1 MSDSNQQVVNAL
13 RASLKETERLRK
25 ANQQL
30 SAASREPIAIVA
42 MSCRYPGGVGSPED
56 LWDIV
61 ADGRDVVGSFPAN
74 RGWDLDAMYDPDP
87 DVQGTC
93 YTTQGGFIYEADRFD
108 PAFFGISP
116 REAATMDPQQRL
128 LLETSWEAFERAGL
142 TPQALKGTPTGV
154 FIGAAYQGYG
164 ESWRD
169 APDGLQGHLVTGMST
184 SIISGRIA
192 YTLGL
197 EGPAVTIDTA
207 CSSSLVAIHMAIQAL
222 RQGDCSLAV
231 AGGAAIISAPISLV
245 GFARQRG
252 LAEDGRGKAF
262 GAGAD
267 GMGLGEGAAVILL
280 ERLSDAER
288 NGHEVLAV
296 IKGSALNQDG
306 ASNGLAAPSGPAQRK
321 VINAAL
327 ANARLK
333 HEQIDVVEA
342 HGTGT
347 KLGDPIEAHA
357 LLETYGQARA
367 DNRPL
372 WIGSVKTNIG
382 HAQAASGVAGVIK
395 MVQALRHG
403 VLPKS
408 LHAEELSPF
417 IDWETGNVEVLR
429 EQRSWPETG
438 EPRRAAVSSFGLSGT
453 NAHVILE
460 QAPAVEE
467 PSAERNA
474 PEHIPWLLSARSEAA
489 LREQAQRLRDHIEN
503 NPGIQPLDVAFSLAT
518 TRARFEN
525 RAVVLGSTREDVL
538 SSLDALAKGEPAG
551 SVVRGSVTDI
561 NRTVF
566 VFPGQGSQWAGM
578 ASSLLSTSPVF
589 AARMRE
595 CHDAL
600 APFADW
606 RLLDVLD
613 GPDTSWM
620 DRVDIVQP
628 VLWAVM
634 ISLAALWQ
642 AHGVEPSAVVGH
654 SQGEIAAAV
663 VAGALSI
670 EDGARVVAL
679 RSKTISAIAGRGGM
693 MSVALSRADVQP
705 WLDER
710 GSDVSLAA
718 VNGANSVVVS
728 GETSAL
734 DELQAALEA
743 ASIRVRRVN
752 VDYASHSAHVEEIRD
767 QILEVLAPVQPRT
780 PAVPLY
786 STVTR
791 EVIAGPEMDADYW
804 YRSLRQTVEL
814 EDVTRL
820 LIEHGHEAFVETS
833 AHPVL
838 LPAIQETLFT
848 TDKGSSSVVVGSLRR
863 DEGGFDRFLTSL
875 TELYVRGGSVDF
887 DPIFA
892 DTLARKVELPTYA
905 FQRQNYWMESSA
917 TVSAVTSGAP
927 DDDFWSAVEGED
939 LHALAATLG
948 IEAEDSLGAL
958 LPVLARWR
966 KAKQE
971 SSTVDSWRYKVTW
984 EPLAD
989 AAPASAGTWLA
1000 VVPAGH
1006 RSDLL
1011 GGLDATVITL
1021 ELDTADIDRARLAAR
1036 ITELAELS
1044 EVDGV
1049 LSLLALDERPHS
1061 ASGQTVGVALT
1072 VTLTQA
1078 LGDAAVDAPLWFAT
1092 RGAVSVSRADRV
1104 VNPVQATIWGLGR
1117 IAALEYPHRWGG
1129 LIDLPDT
1136 LDSRALRRITTLL
1149 TTPAL
1154 SPESAVR
1161 PSGTFTRRL
1170 VRHSRANGP
1179 LSASESVHKPA
1190 NGQGWTTRGSVLV
1203 TGGTGGLA
1211 AHVAKWV
1218 VGRGAE
1224 HLVLTSRR
1232 GSDAPGAAELA
1243 EELRGLGVEVTVAAC
1258 DASDRDALKALIDGI
1273 DDLRAVVHTAGVL
1286 DDGLIDTLTPE
1297 RTDVVFA
1304 PKVAAAQHLH
1314 ELTLDKELDAFVLFS
1329 SFAGTAGGSGQGSY
1343 AAANA
1348 FLDALALQRRADGLP
1363 ATSIA
1368 WGAWAGGGLVDA
1380 ATAERLKRG
1389 GIPAMQP
1396 EFAVAAI
1403 QRSLDD
1409 EDAYVAV
1416 VDIDWPTLAQSSPTV
1431 KTNPVFGDLA
1441 EVRAL
1446 KAAPQAAEAPSAD
1459 GWGALS
1465 EEDRRKALID
1475 VVAGQVAAV
1484 LGYSGG
1490 DQIEP
1495 AKAFRDLGFDS
1506 LTAVDLR
1513 NRIAEA
1519 TGLRLPV
1526 TLVFDYPTVTALAEH
1541 LASQLVGAVAE
1552 SAAPVVSS
1560 VDTDEPIAI
1569 IALSCRYPGGAST
1582 PERFWELLVEGRDA
1596 VGEFPTDRG
1605 WDLDGRFDPD
1615 ADKPGTFY
1623 ATGGGFLHD
1632 AADFDPAFFGISPR
1646 EALAVDPQQRLLLET
1661 AWETFE
1667 RAGIDPMSVKGS
1679 RGGVFI
1685 GSSYNDYG
1693 SRFDTAPP
1701 EFEGYLALGSSSSV
1715 ASGRLSYTFGLE
1727 GPAVSVDTACSSSL
1741 VALHLAAKALR
1752 NNECDSALAGGVVVM
1767 STMDSFIEF
1776 SRQRA
1781 MSPDGRCKAFS
1792 DKADGAGWSEGVGML
1807 LLMRLSDA
1815 QRDGHPVLAVLKGSA
1830 INQDGASNGLTAP
1843 NGPAQQ
1849 RVIRAAL
1856 ADAGMTPQEVDAV
1869 EAHGTGTSLG
1879 DPIEAQA
1886 LFATYGQNREKPLWL
1901 GALKSNI
1908 GHTQA
1913 ASGIAGVIK
1922 MVLSLQN
1929 GLLPRTLHA
1938 ETPSPHIDWSAGE
1951 IALLTEPVEWERNGH
1966 PRAAGVS
1973 AFGVSGTN
1981 AHVILQ
1987 EAPAVVEE
1995 DRVAPELP
2003 ATPWVL
2009 SARSSAGLR
2018 GQAEQ
2023 LLSHVDA
2030 NPDDALVDTAYS
2042 LVSSR
2047 STSDYR
2053 AVVVGQDLAAM
2064 RAGLASLAEGSEAR
2078 GVASGLVGQG
2088 GRLAVMFTGQGSQ
2101 RTGMGRELYDA
2112 FPVYASAFDAVCAHL
2127 EAHLDRPI
2135 RDVIFEGEDLDQTG
2149 YTQPALFAVE
2159 VALYRL
2165 AESFGVQP
2173 DYLVGHSIGEIAA
2186 AHVAGVLSLADA
2198 AKLVAARGRLMQ
2210 ALPAGG
2216 AMVSVQA
2223 GEADVLPLLEGFE
2236 DEVSIAALNGPLST
2250 VIAGAEAAVL
2260 KVAAASGV
2268 KTKQLTVS
2276 HAFHSPLMEPMLAEF
2291 REVAESVT
2299 YGSPRLSIVSNL
2311 TGELVEEIDA
2321 DYWVR
2326 HVREAVRFQDGIRWL
2341 EDNGVGTFLELGP
2354 GGVLASMARDCLER
2368 EAVLAPALRKDR
2380 PEAESLLTALAEL
2393 HVRGASITWDVLFD
2407 GARRVD
2413 LPTYAFQ
2420 RQRYWLDAS
2429 QQTADVASV
2438 GLSVTEHPLLG
2449 AVTELADSDG
2459 YLFTGT
2465 ISAKTH
2471 PWLLDHAVAG
2481 SVLFPGTGFLELA
2494 LHVAAEVGTPVVDE
2508 LTLEAPLV
2516 LPEKGSVAL
2525 QLSVSGP
2532 DERGNRSLTVH
2543 SRSGDTWLRHG
2554 TGTLTTESEPAERM
2568 TGAWPPTG
2576 AEKLD
2581 TDGLYDRMLAGGF
2594 GYGPTFQGLKSAWRD
2609 GSDIVG
2615 EVALPEEQRSAAA
2628 KFGLHPALLD
2638 AALHTLA
2645 FGGLEGLEGGLMPFS
2660 WTGVALHAVG
2670 ARELR
2675 VRITANGKDSVR
2687 VEVTDPAGQPVVSV
2701 ESLVLRPV
2709 STDSIKAA
2717 SAADG
2722 SGLYTLDWTP
2732 LSTSDDTA
2740 TGEWAFL
2747 GDDSHPA
2754 VQALRTGGVKITAY
2768 PTLQALVTH
2777 LATGALI
2784 PETVLTTCH
2793 SRAYGPSEDSQSVHK
2808 PANGELA
2815 RRVREA
2821 AHGALELAQA
2831 WLKEDQLGGARLVFL
2846 TENAMGGPA
2855 EDLGQAAVWG
2865 LIRSARNE
2873 NPDRFVLVDTDG
2885 TDASYAAL
2893 PAALATDEPQLM
2905 TRDGAVLAARVGRAS
2920 EVPVAKE
2927 IDPEGTVLVTGATGM
2942 LGQLVARHLVAQHEI
2957 KNLILVGRRG
2967 LNAPGAVEL
2976 RDELTALGADVSV
2989 VACDVSDP
2997 EAVAVVLKEV
3007 PAGHPL
3013 TAVVHTAGVLDDGV
3027 FDSLTPQ
3034 RLDTVF
3040 RAKVDAAVNLHELV
3054 KDLDLAAFVLFSS
3067 IAGVVGGAGQA
3078 NYAAAN
3084 AFLDAFAQSLRAE
3097 GFPAQSHAWGLWA
3110 ERSGMTGKLDS
3121 ADMQRAARSGIAPMT
3136 TEEALGLFDAA
3147 LGSGHSALI
3156 PARLDPTALKAEAA
3170 DGTIQSVFRGLVR
3183 TPAKRATASTSA
3195 AVSGLAERLSGLD
3208 TDEKNQVLQ
3217 ELVQS
3222 TAAAVLG
3229 YSDASGIDAERGLL
3243 ELGFDSLTAVELR
3256 NRLSK
3261 ATSLRLPVTLLFDYP
3276 TSTAIAGYLGSQI
3289 KTTEVDPAR
3298 QSLAELD
3305 KVARGLGRIA
3315 SDDKAKA
3322 KVAARLQELLGVLGV
3337 ATDEVS
3343 ARLSEASDDDIFDF
3357 IDNELG
3363 L

>member
-30 SAASREPIAIVA
+30 TAASREPIAIVA
-42 MSCRYPGGVGSPED
+42 MSCRYPGGVASPED
-56 LWDIV
+56 LWDVV
-61 ADGRDVVGSFPAN
+61 AEGRDVVGSFPAN

-93 YTTQGGFIYEADRFD
+93 YTTQGGFIYEADQFD

-128 LLETSWEAFERAGL
+128 LLETSWEVFERAGL

-154 FIGAAYQGYG
+154 FVGAAYQGYG

-197 EGPAVTIDTA
+197 VGPAVTIDTA

-288 NGHEVLAV
+288 NGHKVLAV

-306 ASNGLAAPSGPAQRK
+306 ASNGIAAPSGPAQRK

-327 ANARLK
+327 ANAQLK
-333 HEQIDVVEA
+333 HEQIDMVET

-367 DNRPL
+367 DDRPL
-372 WIGSVKTNIG
+372 WIGSVKTNIA

-395 MVQALRHG
+395 TVMALQHG

-429 EQRSWPETG
+429 ERRAWPTTG

-460 QAPAVEE
+460 QAPPAPEE
-467 PSAERNA
+467 SDERNE
-474 PEHIPWLLSARSEAA
+474 PEHTPWLLSARSEAA
-489 LREQAQRLRDHIEN
+489 LRGQAQRLRDHMEN
-503 NPGIQPLDVAFSLAT
+503 NPGIKPLDVAFSLAT

-525 RAVVLGSTREDVL
+525 RAVVLGKTRADLL

-551 SVVRGSVTDI
+551 SVVRGAVTDI

-578 ASSLLSTSPVF
+578 ASSLLRTSPVF

-606 RLLDVLD
+606 RLLDVLAKEE
-613 GPDTSWM
+613 DTWWM
-620 DRVDIVQP
+620 DRVDVVQP

-642 AHGVEPSAVVGH
+642 SHGVQPSAVVGH

-693 MSVALSRADVQP
+693 MSVALSRTDVQP
-705 WLDER
+705 WLDR
-710 GSDVSLAA
+710 PGISLAA

-728 GETSAL
+728 GDTAAL

-743 ASIRVRRVN
+743 ADIRVRRVN
-752 VDYASHSAHVEEIRD
+752 VDYASHSAHVEEIRE
-767 QILEVLAPVQPRT
+767 QILEVLAPVSPRT
-780 PAVPLY
+780 PEIPVY

-791 EVIAGPEMDADYW
+791 EVIAGPEMGAEYW

-814 EDVTRL
+814 EDITRL

-875 TELYVRGGSVDF
+875 SELYVRGGAVDF
-887 DPIFA
+887 EPIFA
-892 DTLARKVELPTYA
+892 ESKARKVELPTYA
-905 FQRQNYWMESSA
+905 FQRQSYWMESSA
-917 TVSAVTSGAP
+917 TVSAITAAAP
-927 DDDFWSAVEGED
+927 DDEFWSAVETED
-939 LHALAATLG
+939 LHALASTLG
-948 IEAEDSLGAL
+948 IEAQDSLGAL
-958 LPVLARWR
+958 LPVLAKWR

-971 SSTVDSWRYKVTW
+971 SSTVDSLRYKVTW
-984 EPLAD
+984 EPVPD
-989 AAPASAGTWLA
+989 AAPTPTGTWLA

-1006 RSDLL
+1006 RSDV
-1011 GGLDATVITL
+1011 LDATVITL
-1021 ELDTADIDRARLAAR
+1021 ELDTADVDRARLTSR
-1036 ITELAELS
+1036 IAELAELS
-1044 EVDGV
+1044 ELDGV
-1049 LSLLALDERPHS
+1049 ISLLALDERQHS
-1061 ASGQTVGVALT
+1061 AAGQTVGMALT
-1072 VTLTQA
+1072 VALTQA
-1078 LGDAAVDAPLWFAT
+1078 LGDAGVDAPLWLAT

-1104 VNPVQATIWGLGR
+1104 ASPVQAAIWGLGR

-1129 LIDLPDT
+1129 VVDLPEN
-1136 LDSRALRRITTLL
+1136 LDARALRRVTALVTTGGE
-1149 TTPAL
+1149 
-1154 SPESAVR
+1154 PECAVR
-1161 PSGTFTRRL
+1161 SSGTFARRL
-1170 VRHSRANGP
+1170 VRHAGTGGEKW
-1179 LSASESVHKPA
+1179 SA
-1190 NGQGWTTRGSVLV
+1190 RGTVLV

-1211 AHVAKWV
+1211 KH
-1218 VGRGAE
+1218 VGRWLAGNGAG

-1232 GSDAPGAAELA
+1232 GADAPGAAELA
-1243 EELRGLGVEVTVAAC
+1243 DELRELGVEVTIAAC
-1258 DASDRDALKALIDGI
+1258 DVSDRAALKELIDGLS
-1273 DDLRAVVHTAGVL
+1273 DLRAVVHTAGVL

-1297 RTDVVFA
+1297 RTDIVFA
-1304 PKVAAAQHLH
+1304 PKVAAAQNLH
-1314 ELTLDKELDAFVLFS
+1314 ELTRELELDAFVLFS

-1348 FLDALALQRRADGLP
+1348 FLDALAHQRRADGLP
-1363 ATSIA
+1363 ATSVA

-1380 ATAERLKRG
+1380 ATAERLRRG

-1396 EFAVAAI
+1396 EIAVAAM
-1403 QRSLDD
+1403 QRTLD
-1409 EDAYVAV
+1409 EEGTCVAV
-1416 VDIDWPTLAQSSPTV
+1416 VDIDWPTLAQNSPAV

-1441 EVRAL
+1441 EVKAL
-1446 KAAPQAAEAPSAD
+1446 KATPQISEAPSAD
-1459 GWGALS
+1459 GWSGLS

-1526 TLVFDYPTVTALAEH
+1526 TLVFDYPTVTVLAEH
-1541 LASQLVGAVAE
+1541 LASQLAGTSTETAV
-1552 SAAPVVSS
+1552 PVVSAKN
-1560 VDTDEPIAI
+1560 TDEPIAI
-1569 IALSCRYPGGAST
+1569 VALSCRYPGGAST
-1582 PERFWELLVEGRDA
+1582 PEKFWELLAEGRDA

-1605 WDLDGRFDPD
+1605 WDLEGRYDPD

-1632 AADFDPAFFGISPR
+1632 AAEFDPAFFGISPR
-1646 EALAVDPQQRLLLET
+1646 EALAIDPQQRLLLET
-1661 AWETFE
+1661 AWESFE
-1667 RAGIDPMSVKGS
+1667 RAGIDPMSVKGT

-1685 GSSYNDYG
+1685 GASYNDYG

-1727 GPAVSVDTACSSSL
+1727 GPAVTVDTACSSSL

-1815 QRDGHPVLAVLKGSA
+1815 QRDGHPVLAVIKGTA

-1951 IALLTEPVEWERNGH
+1951 VALLTEAVEWERNGR

-2023 LLSHVDA
+2023 LLAHVDTSA
-2030 NPDDALVDTAYS
+2030 PLVDTAYS
-2042 LVSSR
+2042 LATSR
-2047 STSDYR
+2047 STMDYR
-2053 AVVVGQDLAAM
+2053 AVVVGQDLAAL
-2064 RAGLASLAEGSEAR
+2064 RAGLAALAEGSEAR
-2078 GVASGLVGQG
+2078 GVVSGIAGNSRV
-2088 GRLAVMFTGQGSQ
+2088 AVMFTGQGSQ
-2101 RTGMGRELYDA
+2101 RAGMGRELYDA

-2127 EAHLDRPI
+2127 EARLDRPI
-2135 RDVIFEGEDLDQTG
+2135 RDVIFSGEDLDQTG

-2165 AESFGVQP
+2165 AESFGVRP
-2173 DYLVGHSIGEIAA
+2173 DYLVGHSIGELAA

-2210 ALPAGG
+2210 ALPTGG
-2216 AMVSVQA
+2216 AMVSLQA
-2223 GEADVLPLLEGFE
+2223 SEADVLPLLS
-2236 DEVSIAALNGPLST
+2236 DDVSIAALNGPLST
-2250 VIAGAEAAVL
+2250 VIAGAEEAVL
-2260 KVAAASGV
+2260 KAAEASGV
-2268 KTKQLTVS
+2268 KTKRLTVS

-2291 REVAESVT
+2291 RKIAESIS
-2299 YGSPRLSIVSNL
+2299 YEKPRLPIVSNL
-2311 TGELVEEIDA
+2311 TGDLVEEIDA

-2326 HVREAVRFQDGIRWL
+2326 HVREAVRFRDGIRWL
-2341 EDNGVGTFLELGP
+2341 EDNGVGTFIELGP
-2354 GGVLASMARDCLER
+2354 GGVLASMAQDCLER
-2368 EAVLAPALRKDR
+2368 EAVLAPSLRKDR
-2380 PEAESLLTALAEL
+2380 PEAESFLTALAEL
-2393 HVRGASITWDVLFD
+2393 YVRGAAIDWTPLFE

-2429 QQTADVASV
+2429 QQTADVAGV
-2438 GLSVTEHPLLG
+2438 GLNTTEHPLLR
-2449 AVTELADSDG
+2449 AVTELADSEG

-2516 LPEKGSVAL
+2516 LPEKGSVTL

-2532 DERGNRSLTVH
+2532 DENGNRSLTVH
-2543 SRSGDTWLRHG
+2543 SQSGDTWLRHG
-2554 TGTLTTESEPAERM
+2554 TGTLTSESEPAERM
-2568 TGAWPPTG
+2568 PGAWPPAG

-2581 TDGLYDRMLAGGF
+2581 TDGLYDRMLEGGF

-2628 KFGLHPALLD
+2628 RFGLHPALLD

-2660 WTGVALHAVG
+2660 WTGVSLHAVG

-2675 VRITANGKDSVR
+2675 VRVTPNGRESVR
-2687 VEVTDPAGQPVVSV
+2687 VEVTDQTGQPVASV

-2709 STDSIKAA
+2709 SKDSIKAA
-2717 SAADG
+2717 SAGDG
-2722 SGLYTLDWTP
+2722 SALYTVDWAD
-2732 LSTSDDTA
+2732 LSTSDDVT
-2740 TGEWAFL
+2740 TGEWVLL
-2747 GDDSHPA
+2747 GDETHPA
-2754 VQALRTGGVKITAY
+2754 VQALRTSGVKITAI
-2768 PTLQALVTH
+2768 PSISALTTIPEVVLVPRRAT
-2777 LATGALI
+2777 ATG
-2784 PETVLTTCH
+2784 
-2793 SRAYGPSEDSQSVHK
+2793 
-2808 PANGELA
+2808 ELPG
-2815 RRVREA
+2815 RVRTEVHA
-2821 AHGALELAQA
+2821 ALALAQE
-2831 WLKEDQLGGARLVFL
+2831 WLREDRLAGSKLVFL
-2846 TENAMGGPA
+2846 TEDAD
-2855 EDLGQAAVWG
+2855 DLAQAAVWG
-2865 LIRSARNE
+2865 LIRSASNE
-2873 NPDRFVLVDTDG
+2873 NPDRFALVDTDG
-2885 TDASYAAL
+2885 TDASHAAL
-2893 PAALATDEPQLM
+2893 PLALAADEPQLRL
-2905 TRDGAVLAARVGRAS
+2905 RDGKVFAARVARAT
-2920 EVPVAKE
+2920 EVPATKE
-2927 IDPEGTVLVTGATGM
+2927 IDPNGTVLVTGATGM
-2942 LGQLVARHLVAQHEI
+2942 LGQLVARNLVTVQQVKH
-2957 KNLILVGRRG
+2957 LILVGRRG
-2967 LNAPGAVEL
+2967 LSAPGAVEL
-2976 RDELTALGADVSV
+2976 RDELTDLGAEVSV

-3007 PAGHPL
+3007 PDEHPL

-3027 FDSLTPQ
+3027 FDALTPE
-3034 RLDTVF
+3034 RIDTVF
-3040 RAKVDAAVNLHELV
+3040 RAKVDAAVNLYELV
-3054 KDLDLAAFVLFSS
+3054 KDIDLAAFVLFSS

-3084 AFLDAFAQSLRAE
+3084 GFLDAYAKSLRAK

-3147 LGSGHSALI
+3147 LRSAHGAVI

-3170 DGTIQSVFRGLVR
+3170 NGTIQPVFRGLVR
-3183 TPAKRATASTSA
+3183 TPAKRATASTAATSA
-3195 AVSGLAERLSGLD
+3195 GLAERLSGLD
-3208 TDEKNQVLQ
+3208 SDEKAQVLLD
-3217 ELVQS
+3217 LVQS

-3229 YSDASGIDAERGLL
+3229 YSDAGGIDAERGLL

-3289 KTTEVDPAR
+3289 KTAEVDPAL

-3337 ATDEVS
+3337 ETDAVS

>member
-30 SAASREPIAIVA
+30 TAASREPIAIVA
-42 MSCRYPGGVGSPED
+42 MSCRYPGGVTSPED
-56 LWDIV
+56 LWDVV

-93 YTTQGGFIYEADRFD
+93 YTTQGGFLYEADRFD

-128 LLETSWEAFERAGL
+128 LLETSWEVFERAGL

-154 FIGAAYQGYG
+154 FVGAAYQGYG

-288 NGHEVLAV
+288 NGHKVLAV

-327 ANARLK
+327 ANAQLK
-333 HEQIDVVEA
+333 HEQIDMVET

-357 LLETYGQARA
+357 LLETYGQART
-367 DNRPL
+367 DDRPL
-372 WIGSVKTNIG
+372 WIGSVKTNIA

-395 MVQALRHG
+395 TVMALRHG
-403 VLPKS
+403 VLPKT

-429 EQRSWPETG
+429 EQRSWPVTG
-438 EPRRAAVSSFGLSGT
+438 APRRAAVSSFGLSGT

-460 QAPAVEE
+460 QAPAAEETSDERNE
-467 PSAERNA
+467 PS
-474 PEHIPWLLSARSEAA
+474 HTPWLLSARSEAA
-489 LREQAQRLRDHIEN
+489 LREQAQRLREHIEH
-503 NPGIQPLDVAFSLAT
+503 NPGLKPLDVAFSLAT

-525 RAVVLGSTREDVL
+525 RAVLLGKTEADLL

-551 SVVRGSVTDI
+551 SVVRGAVTDI

-578 ASSLLSTSPVF
+578 ANSLLSTSPVF

-600 APFADW
+600 APFTDW
-606 RLLDVLD
+606 RLLDILD
-613 GPDTSWM
+613 GDDASWM
-620 DRVDIVQP
+620 ERVDIVQP

-642 AHGVEPSAVVGH
+642 SHGVQPSAVVGH

-693 MSVALSRADVQP
+693 MSVALSRDDVQP
-705 WLDER
+705 WLGR
-710 GSDVSLAA
+710 PGISLAA

-743 ASIRVRRVN
+743 ADIRVRRVN

-767 QILEVLAPVQPRT
+767 QILDVLAPVSPRT
-780 PAVPLY
+780 PEIPVY

-791 EVIAGPEMDADYW
+791 AVIAGPEMGADYW

-814 EDVTRL
+814 EDITRL

-875 TELYVRGGSVDF
+875 SELYVRGGSVDF
-887 DPIFA
+887 DPIFEGS
-892 DTLARKVELPTYA
+892 LARKVELPTYA

-917 TVSAVTSGAP
+917 TVSTVASAAAP
-927 DDDFWSAVEGED
+927 DDDFWSAVETED
-939 LHALAATLG
+939 LHALASTLG

-958 LPVLARWR
+958 LPVLAKWR

-971 SSTVDSWRYKVTW
+971 SSTVDSLRYKVTW
-984 EPLAD
+984 EPVAD
-989 AAPASAGTWLA
+989 TAPAPTGTWLA

-1006 RSDLL
+1006 RSDV
-1011 GGLDATVITL
+1011 LDATVITL
-1021 ELDTADIDRARLAAR
+1021 ELDTADIDRARLTSR

-1049 LSLLALDERPHS
+1049 ISLLALDERPHS
-1061 ASGQTVGVALT
+1061 TSGQTIGMALT
-1072 VTLTQA
+1072 VALTQA
-1078 LGDAAVDAPLWFAT
+1078 LGDAGVDAPLWLAT
-1092 RGAVSVSRADRV
+1092 RGAVAVSRADRV
-1104 VNPVQATIWGLGR
+1104 ANPGQAAIWGLGR

-1129 LIDLPDT
+1129 VVDLPES
-1136 LDSRALRRITTLL
+1136 LDARALRRVTSLVTT
-1149 TTPAL
+1149 AAE
-1154 SPESAVR
+1154 PECAVR
-1161 PSGTFTRRL
+1161 SSGTFARRL
-1170 VRHSRANGP
+1170 VRHAGTGG
-1179 LSASESVHKPA
+1179 EK
-1190 NGQGWTTRGSVLV
+1190 WTARGTVLV

-1211 AHVAKWV
+1211 KH
-1218 VGRGAE
+1218 VGRWLAGNGAE

-1232 GSDAPGAAELA
+1232 GADAPGAAELA
-1243 EELRGLGVEVTVAAC
+1243 DELRELGVEVTIAAC
-1258 DASDRDALKALIDGI
+1258 DVSDRDALKTLIDGLT
-1273 DDLRAVVHTAGVL
+1273 DLRAVVHTAGVL
-1286 DDGLIDTLTPE
+1286 DDGLIDTLTPD

-1304 PKVAAAQHLH
+1304 PKVAAAQNLH
-1314 ELTLDKELDAFVLFS
+1314 ELTSDLDAFVLFS

-1348 FLDALALQRRADGLP
+1348 YLDALALQRRSDGLP
-1363 ATSIA
+1363 ATSVA

-1380 ATAERLKRG
+1380 ATAERLRRG

-1396 EFAVAAI
+1396 EIAIAAM
-1403 QRSLDD
+1403 QRTLD
-1409 EDAYVAV
+1409 EDGTCVAV
-1416 VDIDWPTLAQSSPTV
+1416 VDIDWPTLAQNSPAV

-1441 EVRAL
+1441 EI
-1446 KAAPQAAEAPSAD
+1446 KAVPQAADAPSAE
-1459 GWGALS
+1459 GWGGLS

-1484 LGYSGG
+1484 LGYAGG

-1526 TLVFDYPTVTALAEH
+1526 TLVFDYPTVTVLAEH
-1541 LASQLVGAVAE
+1541 LASQLGGTTVE
-1552 SAAPVVSS
+1552 TAAPVAVGN
-1560 VDTDEPIAI
+1560 TDEPIAI
-1569 IALSCRYPGGAST
+1569 VALSCRYPGGAST
-1582 PERFWELLVEGRDA
+1582 PEKFWELLVEGRDA
-1596 VGEFPTDRG
+1596 VGEYPSDRG
-1605 WDLDGRFDPD
+1605 WDLEGRYDPD

-1632 AADFDPAFFGISPR
+1632 AANFDPAFFGISPR
-1646 EALAVDPQQRLLLET
+1646 EALAIDPQQRLLLET
-1661 AWETFE
+1661 AWESFE
-1667 RAGIDPMSVKGS
+1667 RAGIDPTTVKGS

-1685 GSSYNDYG
+1685 GASYNDYG

-1727 GPAVSVDTACSSSL
+1727 GPAVTVDTACSSSL

-1815 QRDGHPVLAVLKGSA
+1815 QRDGHPVLAVLKGTA

-1856 ADAGMTPQEVDAV
+1856 ADAGLTPQEVDAV

-1951 IALLTEPVEWERNGH
+1951 VALLTEAVEWERNGH
-1966 PRAAGVS
+1966 PRAAGIS

-1987 EAPAVVEE
+1987 EAPQVVEE

-2009 SARSSAGLR
+2009 SARSSAALR

-2023 LLSHVDA
+2023 LLAHVDA
-2030 NPDDALVDTAYS
+2030 PLVDTAFS
-2042 LVSSR
+2042 LVTSR

-2053 AVVVGQDLAAM
+2053 AVIVGQDLAAM

-2078 GVASGLVGQG
+2078 GVVSGMAGN
-2088 GRLAVMFTGQGSQ
+2088 GRTAVMFTGQGSQ
-2101 RTGMGRELYDA
+2101 RAGMGRELYDA

-2135 RDVIFEGEDLDQTG
+2135 REIVFGGDGAAPMLDPASGSSINETG

-2165 AESFGVQP
+2165 AESFGVRP
-2173 DYLVGHSIGEIAA
+2173 DYLVGHSIGELAA

-2210 ALPAGG
+2210 ALPTGG
-2216 AMVSVQA
+2216 AMVSLQA
-2223 GEADVLPLLEGFE
+2223 AEVDVLPLLNA
-2236 DEVSIAALNGPLST
+2236 DVSIAALNGPLST
-2250 VIAGAEAAVL
+2250 VIAGAEDAVL
-2260 KVAAASGV
+2260 AVAEASGV
-2268 KTKQLTVS
+2268 KTKRLTVS

-2291 REVAESVT
+2291 RKVAESISYST
-2299 YGSPRLSIVSNL
+2299 PRLSIVSNL

-2341 EDNGVGTFLELGP
+2341 ENNGVSTFVELGP

-2368 EAVLAPALRKDR
+2368 EAVLAPSLRKDR
-2380 PEAESLLTALAEL
+2380 PEAESFLTALAEL
-2393 HVRGASITWDVLFD
+2393 HVRGSAIDWTPLFD

-2429 QQTADVASV
+2429 QQAADVASV
-2438 GLSVTEHPLLG
+2438 GLNTTEHPLLG
-2449 AVTELADSDG
+2449 AVTELADSEG

-2516 LPEKGSVAL
+2516 LPEKGSVTL
-2525 QLSVSGP
+2525 QLAVSGP
-2532 DERGNRSLTVH
+2532 DENGNRSLAVH
-2543 SRSGDTWLRHG
+2543 SQSGDAWLRHG
-2554 TGTLTTESEPAERM
+2554 TGTLTVSAEDAERM
-2568 TGAWPPTG
+2568 TDAWPPSN

-2581 TDGLYDRMLAGGF
+2581 TDGLYDRMLEGGF
-2594 GYGPTFQGLKSAWRD
+2594 GYGPTFQGLKAAWRD

-2615 EVALPEEQRSAAA
+2615 EVALPEDQRAAAA

-2660 WTGVALHAVG
+2660 WTGVSLHAVG

-2675 VRITANGKDSVR
+2675 VRITPNGKESVR
-2687 VEVTDPAGQPVVSV
+2687 VEVTDQTGQPVASV

-2709 STDSIKAA
+2709 SKDSIKAA
-2717 SAADG
+2717 SAGDG
-2722 SGLYTLDWTP
+2722 SALYTVGWTE
-2732 LSTSDDTA
+2732 LSTSDDVS
-2740 TGEWAFL
+2740 TGEWVFL
-2747 GDDSHPA
+2747 GDEAHPA
-2754 VQALRTGGVKITAY
+2754 VQALRTSGVKITAHASVA
-2768 PTLQALVTH
+2768 ALTTIPEVVLAPRSVT
-2777 LATGALI
+2777 ATGSLPEQVRGEVHAAL
-2784 PETVLTTCH
+2784 
-2793 SRAYGPSEDSQSVHK
+2793 A
-2808 PANGELA
+2808 
-2815 RRVREA
+2815 
-2821 AHGALELAQA
+2821 LAQE
-2831 WLKEDQLGGARLVFL
+2831 WLREDRFAGSKLVFL
-2846 TENAMGGPA
+2846 TEDADSLA
-2855 EDLGQAAVWG
+2855 QAAVWG
-2865 LIRSARNE
+2865 LIRSASNE
-2873 NPDRFVLVDTDG
+2873 NPDRFALVDTDG
-2885 TDASYAAL
+2885 TDASHSAL
-2893 PAALATDEPQLM
+2893 PIALAADEPQLRV
-2905 TRDGAVLAARVGRAS
+2905 RDGKVFAARVSRAA
-2920 EVPVAKE
+2920 EVPATKE
-2927 IDPEGTVLVTGATGM
+2927 IDPNGTVLVTGATGM
-2942 LGQLVARHLVAQHEI
+2942 LGQLVARNLVTVQQVKHLV
-2957 KNLILVGRRG
+2957 LVGRRG
-2967 LNAPGAVEL
+2967 LSAPGAVEL
-2976 RDELTALGADVSV
+2976 RDELTDLGAEVSV

-3007 PAGHPL
+3007 PADHPL
-3013 TAVVHTAGVLDDGV
+3013 TAVIHTAGVLDDGV
-3027 FDSLTPQ
+3027 FDSLTPE
-3034 RLDTVF
+3034 RVDTVF
-3040 RAKVDAAVNLHELV
+3040 RAKVDAAVNLYELV
-3054 KDLDLAAFVLFSS
+3054 KDIDLAAFVLFSS

-3084 AFLDAFAQSLRAE
+3084 GFLDAYAQSLRAK

-3136 TEEALGLFDAA
+3136 TDEALGLFDAA
-3147 LGSGHSALI
+3147 LRSGHGAVI

-3170 DGTIQSVFRGLVR
+3170 SGSIQPVFRGLVR
-3183 TPAKRATASTSA
+3183 TPAKRAAASTASTSA
-3195 AVSGLAERLSGLD
+3195 GLAERLSGLD
-3208 TDEKNQVLQ
+3208 RDEKAQVLLD
-3217 ELVQS
+3217 LVQA

-3276 TSTAIAGYLGSQI
+3276 TSTAIAGYLGTQI
-3289 KTTEVDPAR
+3289 KTTEVDPAQ

-3322 KVAARLQELLGVLGV
+3322 KVATRLQELLGVLGV
-3337 ATDEVS
+3337 ETDAVS
-3343 ARLSEASDDDIFDF
+3343 TRLSEASDDDIFDF